1 MVERLRRLL
10 ANLVRCAVGVAVLA
24 VVLAAPGARFGS
36 DWDEAD
42 WFAHQQIDWQACHS
56 ESLDAAG
63 AECAAVPV
71 PLDYA
76 NPLGRTITVAISRV
90 RAADPQQRRGVLF
103 SNPGGPGA
111 AGRDSIELLGDVLS
125 PQVRAQYDLIGMDP
139 RGVGKSDGGRECG
152 WAAGEMVHSAGL
164 DLDGFLHDTGRAA
177 TMARDCVT
185 PDPETARQLTTRN
198 TARDMDVVRTALGE
212 PRISYFGVSYG
223 TYLGAVYTQLFPQHS
238 DRMVFDSAID
248 PDRYWEGLVQD
259 WGPSDEAAL
268 DDWASWAATRDDT
281 YHFGSTA
288 EQVRTTIEDLIR
300 SAAGEPIVLDGFR
313 VDDHWL
319 PFLLHN
325 FLNSFRSNQALAD
338 SIRELADAAGR
349 PPGTAQTPRLQ
360 AFLEALRDE
369 ENSELAYIA
378 CGDAAAPEDPAW
390 YWNTIEATRE
400 SQPVFGAMAGN
411 IQPCAFWPR
420 PAEPA
425 TVVRNP
431 VPALILAAT
440 GDPRTPYPHGV
451 RLHEHLTASRL
462 ATLQDVRIH
471 MTFRPDLS
479 TCINDTINGYLAT
492 GTLPATDI
500 TCHPDQP
507 PR

>member
-1 MVERLRRLL
+1 MGS
-10 ANLVRCAVGVAVLA
+10 LVRWSMGVVVVAGLVAV
-24 VVLAAPGARFGS
+24 PGARSVPG
-36 DWDEAD
+36 WDRAD
-42 WFAHQQIDWQACHS
+42 WFTRQRIDWQACHS

-90 RAADPQQRRGVLF
+90 PATDPQQRRGVLF

-111 AGRDSIELLGDVLS
+111 AGRDSLELLGDVLD

-139 RGVGKSDGGRECG
+139 RGVGKSEGARECG
-152 WAAGEMVHSAGL
+152 WAAGEMVHSAGV
-164 DLDGFLHDTGRAA
+164 DLDGFLSDTGRAA

-185 PDPETARQLTTRN
+185 ADPEAARRLTTRN
-198 TARDMDVVRTALGE
+198 TARDMDVVRAALGE

-223 TYLGAVYTQLFPQHS
+223 TYLGAVYTQMFPQHS

-259 WGPSDEAAL
+259 WGPADEAAL
-268 DDWASWAATRDDT
+268 DDWAAWAATRDDT
-281 YHFGSTA
+281 YHFGGTA
-288 EQVRTTIEDLIR
+288 EQVRATVEDLI
-300 SAAGEPIVLDGFR
+300 AAAAREPIVLDGFR
-313 VDDHWL
+313 IDDHWL

-325 FLNSFRSNQALAD
+325 LLNSFRSNQALAD
-338 SIRELADAAGR
+338 SIREIADAAGG
-349 PPGTAQTPRLQ
+349 PPTTARTPRLQ
-360 AFLEALRDE
+360 ALLEALRDE

-390 YWNTIEATRE
+390 YWTNIEASRA
-400 SQPVFGAMAGN
+400 SQPVFGAMADN

-425 TVVRNP
+425 TVVRNA

-440 GDPRTPYPHGV
+440 GDPRTPYAHGV

-492 GTLPATDI
+492 GALPATDI
-500 TCHPDQP
+500 TCHPDRPQ
-507 PR
+507 